1 MKVAFKL
8 VNEDSQDSR
17 AGRGAGESAGGARDS
32 RGGTVNSSKSRPSRP
47 LRESTGFGDKVKA
60 AENGAKV
67 KGDKKEAGKA
77 KVKTKAEKLKAEK
90 PVSKEPHTQVWATV
104 GILLVMV
111 LVAVGIVAF
120 AFSQKGSPVNP
131 EAHVAQEQTVGGAGQ
146 GTKEGGSDEK
156 PVEPGVRD
164 LGIGETRSDEEL
176 EDLANEAEENGQSGS
191 AEYYRSLVGTNI
203 TREDPSTDDAF
214 SKAANGVISDLG
226 SVSYQDFVGKYGD
239 AASMVNESNF
249 DYVRS
254 LMEASSFKALSR
266 YSNNTEVWLAYTLD
280 NNSAGITIFVSR
292 DGVVSDIQLAL
303 PDEVS
308 GEGAE

>member
-1 MKVAFKL
+1 MAFRL
-8 VNEDSQDSR
+8 VNENGNGQDSG
-17 AGRGAGESAGGARDS
+17 AGQGAGESARGAKGGA
-32 RGGTVNSSKSRPSRP
+32 VNSPKSHPSRP
-47 LRESTGFGDKVKA
+47 MRESTGFGDKPKV
-60 AENGAKV
+60 EDAK
-67 KGDKKEAGKA
+67 KKTGKPEA
-77 KVKTKAEKLKAEK
+77 KTKVTKPEAEK
-90 PVSKEPHTQVWATV
+90 PVSKESHPQVWATA

-111 LVAVGIVAF
+111 LAAVGIVVF

-131 EAHVAQEQTVGGAGQ
+131 ETHVAQEQTVGGVGQ
-146 GTKEGGSDEK
+146 GDKEGGSDEK

-176 EDLANEAEENGQSGS
+176 EGLANEAEENGQSGS

-203 TREDPSTDDAF
+203 TREDPSTDDDF
-214 SKAANGVISDLG
+214 SKAANGVVSDLG
-226 SVSYQDFVGKYGD
+226 SVSYQDFMAKYGD

-249 DYVRS
+249 DYIRA
-254 LMEASSFKALSR
+254 LMETSSFKALSR
-266 YSNNTEVWLAYTLD
+266 YSNNTEVWMAYTLD

-303 PDEVS
+303 PDKES

>member
-1 MKVAFKL
+1 MAFKL
-8 VNEDSQDSR
+8 VNEGSQDSR
-17 AGRGAGESAGGARDS
+17 AGESAGGAK
-32 RGGTVNSSKSRPSRP
+32 GGAVNSLKSHPSRP
-47 LRESTGFGDKVKA
+47 MRESTGFGDKSKVGENEAKTTSGRA
-60 AENGAKV
+60 KGKEPEAEARVAKP
-67 KGDKKEAGKA
+67 KP
-77 KVKTKAEKLKAEK
+77 EK
-90 PVSKEPHTQVWATV
+90 PVSKEPHPQVWAAV

-120 AFSQKGSPVNP
+120 AFSQKGSPMNP
-131 EAHVAQEQTVGGAGQ
+131 ETHVAQEQTVGGAGQ
-146 GTKEGGSDEK
+146 DAKEGGSDEK

-176 EDLANEAEENGQSGS
+176 EDLANEAEENGQPGS
-191 AEYYRSLVGTNI
+191 AEYYKSLIGTNI

-226 SVSYQDFVGKYGD
+226 SVSYQDFMDKYGD

-249 DYVRS
+249 DYIRG
-254 LMEASSFKALSR
+254 LMETSSFKALSR
-266 YSNNTEVWLAYTLD
+266 YSNNTEVWMAYTLD

-303 PDEVS
+303 PDKES
-308 GEGAE
+308 GEGVE

>member
-1 MKVAFKL
+1 MAFKL
-8 VNEDSQDSR
+8 VNEGNQDSG
-17 AGRGAGESAGGARDS
+17 AGRGAGKSAGGAKDDI
-32 RGGTVNSSKSRPSRP
+32 RGAVNSPKSRPSRP
-47 LRESTGFGDKVKA
+47 LRESTGFGDKAKA
-60 AENGAKV
+60 VEDEAKTRSGKA
-67 KGDKKEAGKA
+67 KGKEA
-77 KVKTKAEKLKAEK
+77 KVKTKGASLKDEK
-90 PVSKEPHTQVWATV
+90 PVSKEPNPQVWAAV

-131 EAHVAQEQTVGGAGQ
+131 ETHVAQEQTVGGAGK
-146 GTKEGGSDEK
+146 GAKEGDSDEK

-191 AEYYRSLVGTNI
+191 AEYYKSLVGTNI

-254 LMEASSFKALSR
+254 LMETSSFKALSR

-280 NNSAGITIFVSR
+280 NNSAGITIFVSH

-303 PDEVS
+303 PDKES